1 MSIFRLKSKT
11 AKLVDPASDVTA
23 NVLFDFIAWHKS
35 ENGYI
40 AEFQYS
46 YDTEEDDKIT
56 NHPIKYLANIRN
68 VDNATVNAIAS
79 QITPSTAVYVERE
92 NEFLVAGAL
101 AIIDIDKPFGLGKGD
116 WTLV

>member
-11 AKLVDPASDVTA
+11 AKLVDPASDITA
-23 NVLFDFIAWHKS
+23 NVLFDFMAWHKS
-35 ENGYI
+35 ESGYI

-46 YDTEEDDKIT
+46 YEVDGVGKPIT
-56 NHPIKYLANIRN
+56 YLANIRN

-79 QITPSTAVYVERE
+79 QITPSTAVYVARE

-101 AIIDIDKPFGLGKGD
+101 AIIDLDKPFGLGKAD
-116 WTLV
+116 WEIVTA